1 MKINNHGKMDK
12 KVYYYDAIL
21 LAILGGIIG
30 LQEFYLKRYVL
41 GCLAVLFCWT
51 GIPAL
56 VALIE
61 VFVWLFNGDKD
72 FDKKHN
78 NATENIFE

>member
-1 MKINNHGKMDK
+1 MDKMDK
-12 KVYYYDAIL
+12 KVSYYDAIL
-21 LAILGGIIG
+21 LAILGGVVG

-51 GIPAL
+51 GIPAF

-61 VFVWLFNGDKD
+61 VFVWLFGGEKY
-72 FDKKHN
+72 FGKKHN